1 MEGIKGGRI
10 GWERFNEYCFRF
22 FLNVRVK
29 NLSGLGRA
37 GRIHFKSFIFNYQN
51 WEKLE
56 EEWREWFHL
65 YLKIIIIIIIII
77 NYADFDIYFF
87 KSKKYDPL
95 PSSPYFLVF
104 TVSLQTSKY
113 NGMNS
118 LGMVELCVRS
128 CISRVTYCIINQ
140 WIGFTYYIYN
150 CAMIEINLWN
160 SQVTTFVPSLITIKM
175 LQYVNG
181 KSSLYFLYQLVKFR
195 KWPHKLSRTFSTIP

>member
-1 MEGIKGGRI
+1 LGKIGG
-10 GWERFNEYCFRF
+10 GVERVIPLIF
-22 FLNVRVK
+22 K
-29 NLSGLGRA
+29 N
-37 GRIHFKSFIFNYQN
+37 NN
-51 WEKLE
+51 NNNNN
-56 EEWREWFHL
+56 
-65 YLKIIIIIIIII
+65 I

-140 WIGFTYYIYN
+140 
-150 CAMIEINLWN
+150 
-160 SQVTTFVPSLITIKM
+160 
-175 LQYVNG
+175 
-181 KSSLYFLYQLVKFR
+181 
-195 KWPHKLSRTFSTIP
+195 